1 MSYVPPAVSEALERW
16 EGKALITPELAGRLR
31 REAAAASVSGTVR
44 LSQYVVAATAAI
56 VTLIAGGL
64 FLEWAWPRMDAA
76 AHTWALAAVGLAV
89 HLWGVRLE
97 MRRRWLPAALLM
109 QTAGLG
115 LLLSAAIYSDNA
127 WADGTPG
134 GIAAGIAAL
143 AMPLV
148 LGPWS
153 LRRNVAMPAVHLAF
167 AFGFIAVFLD
177 RATPLSADAIV
188 WVLDGVLAGVAVG
201 MVVLLRRDSAGR
213 RHPWALNAFVMAVYT
228 AAVLAFFTAVGPLD
242 AGARAAYPLDV
253 WLLMVV
259 ALTLW
264 GIHRAPEGLRRD
276 WFESQLALCLLV
288 WIPLGFFTVMEA
300 MKAPSEVALVFVGG
314 AAVLGFGYALEH
326 RVRRIL
332 ATSAVAFV
340 AAVWFWATDRAG
352 ALGAVVGL
360 GLAAAL
366 LFWLSGRVGEW
377 TKKGRTPRG

>member
-16 EGKALITPELAGRLR
+16 EEKALITPELARRLR
-31 REAAAASVSGTVR
+31 HEAADASVSATAR
-44 LSQYVVAATAAI
+44 LGQYVVAATAAI
-56 VTLIAGGL
+56 VTVIAGAL
-64 FLEWAWPRMDAA
+64 FLQWAWPRMDAA

-97 MRRRWLPAALLM
+97 IRRRWFPAALLM

-127 WADGTPG
+127 WADETPG
-134 GIAAGIAAL
+134 GIAVGIAAL
-143 AMPLV
+143 AVPFV

-167 AFGFIAVFLD
+167 AFGFITVFLD

-188 WVLDGVLAGVAVG
+188 WVLDGVLVLVAAV
-201 MVVLLRRDSAGR
+201 MVTLLHRDPDGR
-213 RHPWALNAFVMAVYT
+213 RHPWALNAFVMAIYA
-228 AAVLAFFTAVGPLD
+228 AAVLAFFTAIGPLD
-242 AGARAAYPLDV
+242 AGTGAAYPLDV
-253 WLLMVV
+253 WLLLVV
-259 ALTLW
+259 VLTLW

-276 WFESQLALCLLV
+276 WFEVQLAWCLLV

-314 AAVLGFGYALEH
+314 AAVLGFGYAIER
-326 RVRRIL
+326 RVRAIL
-332 ATSAVAFV
+332 ATSAIAFI
-340 AAVWFWATDRAG
+340 AAVWIWATDRAG
-352 ALGAVVGL
+352 ALGAVAGL
-360 GLAAAL
+360 AFAAAL

-377 TKKGRTPRG
+377 TAKRAEPRG

>member
-1 MSYVPPAVSEALERW
+1 MSNVPPAVSEALERW
-16 EGKALITPELAGRLR
+16 EEKALLTPELADRLR
-31 REAAAASVSGTVR
+31 REAAEASLAGTAR
-44 LSQYVVAATAAI
+44 LGQYVVAATGAV
-56 VTLIAGGL
+56 VTVIAGAL
-64 FLEWAWPRMDAA
+64 FLQWAWPRMDAA

-97 MRRRWLPAALLM
+97 TKRRWVPAALLM

-127 WADGTPG
+127 WADATPG
-134 GIAAGIAAL
+134 GIAAGIVAL
-143 AMPLV
+143 AVPFV

-153 LRRNVAMPAVHLAF
+153 LGRNVAMPAVHLAF

-188 WVLDGVLAGVAVG
+188 WVLDGVLAAVAIG
-201 MVVLLRRDSAGR
+201 IVVLLRGDPAGR
-213 RHPWALNAFVMAVYT
+213 RHPWVLNAFVMAIYA
-228 AAVLAFFTAVGPLD
+228 AAVLAFFTALGPMD
-242 AGARAAYPLDV
+242 AGAGAAYPLDV
-253 WLLMVV
+253 WLILVV

-276 WFESQLALCLLV
+276 WFEAQLAWCLLL

-314 AAVLGFGYALEH
+314 AAVLGFGYAIER
-326 RVRRIL
+326 RVRAIL
-332 ATSAVAFV
+332 GTSAIAFI
-340 AAVWFWATDRAG
+340 AAVWIWATDRAG
-352 ALGAVVGL
+352 ALGAVA
-360 GLAAAL
+360 GLAFAAVL

-377 TKKGRTPRG
+377 TTKGGAPRG